1 MRKVMVKNQE
11 ESIDLFDRSPPGAVS
26 VTHTQDQTF
35 NAQDVS
41 IDLKIGF
48 GDKKNVVRLRV
59 ISHHHSRKHKALSEE
74 LFCRAITGSEWLYFG
89 TDVSTVTRSS
99 EKKVRSYLM
108 ERYNLDI
115 DWDGQLPWLKD

>member
-1 MRKVMVKNQE
+1 MVKNQE
-11 ESIDLFDRSPPGAVS
+11 SSIDLFDRSPPGAVP
-26 VTHTQDQTF
+26 VTHTQDQNF

-48 GDKKNVVRLRV
+48 GEKRNVVRLRV
-59 ISHHHSRKHKALSEE
+59 ISHHHKKENSLSEE
-74 LFCRAITGSEWLYFG
+74 LFCRALTGNDWLYFG
-89 TDVSTVTRSS
+89 TDVSTVTRSP

-115 DWDGQLPWLKD
+115 DWDGQLPWLKDEI